1 MKKLCLLF
9 LFCAATRGHTQNEF
23 AATAFYQEFK
33 KIAADAQTGFSACK
47 GTKRKAEYAEL
58 AEEFRAKLMLPLAD
72 SGKVV
77 VPKEGNPYVIYYFEP
92 DKVRL
97 KVDQRGLNLRDAI
110 STAWGQPLYTRA
122 ETSIVNNYP
131 FTSMLYFSKP
141 DESGFKEA
149 LFRQLVYYREGKYFL
164 SLEIRGKAAEQ

>member
-1 MKKLCLLF
+1 MLCLL
-9 LFCAATRGHTQNEF
+9 LVFCAVTRGHTQNEF

-33 KIAADAQTGFSACK
+33 KISADAQSGFSACK

-58 AEEFRAKLMLPLAD
+58 AEEYRAKLMLPLAD

-97 KVDQRGLNLRDAI
+97 KVDQRGMNLRDAI
-110 STAWGQPLYTRA
+110 STAWEKPLYTRA
-122 ETSIVNNYP
+122 ETSLVNNYP
-131 FTSMLYFSKP
+131 FTSMLYFSQP
-141 DESGFKEA
+141 EETRFKEA
-149 LFRQLVYYREGKYFL
+149 LFRQLVYYRDGKYFL
-164 SLEIRGKAAEQ
+164 SLEIRGKNPTQ